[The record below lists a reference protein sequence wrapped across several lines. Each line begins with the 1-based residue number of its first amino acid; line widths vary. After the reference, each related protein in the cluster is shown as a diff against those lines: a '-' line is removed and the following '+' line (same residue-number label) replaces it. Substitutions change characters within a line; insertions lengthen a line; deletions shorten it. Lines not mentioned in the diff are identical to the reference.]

1 MWMCPPLWMCPR
13 ACRSGD
19 HSGPELFDPDQWLD
33 GGLDLTLDEVTSD
46 QVVAEHIPDRA
57 QHHGLVKGQVPLGDD
72 SRLDGNSVKETALAV
87 GLELALDL
95 HEVVV
100 GLGGFVGTS
109 HPTLAE
115 AGVQDGALH
124 VGGVAAR
131 AHADG
136 LDAPG
141 AVVGVTTGTAGW

>member
-100 GLGGFVGTS
+100 GLGGFLAMAYE
-109 HPTLAE
+109 PTQAYNNL
-115 AGVQDGALH
+115 V
-124 VGGVAAR
+124 
-131 AHADG
+131 
-136 LDAPG
+136 
-141 AVVGVTTGTAGW
+141 